1 MAFLQP
7 ALVFKDEAVRLNTL
21 YWTSLFSYKKT
32 TEVLRLISSTG
43 SKIPDP
49 RVCEIWNDTEVGDA
63 ARVTHKLSEFIG
75 FFESNSAELRS
86 ISILKIC
93 SAFENA
99 LSGYFALCSLYE
111 PNKDLAS
118 YAGKKI
124 PDLLKKPTEFD
135 DRKKQIRDRCGE
147 VLKGKYTT
155 RINLICKR
163 WGLKKITGA
172 HINRLNGY
180 YSLRHLIAHDQ
191 SLTGADSPENS
202 SGEIIST
209 RIKIDEAT
217 WKRLLSDFTLAL
229 NEIDEEV
236 SSKVVVDGGLHLAIY
251 RIIRRDGAQELADLH
266 TKLASEWRLGNPK
279 GTKTKE
285 AARQIGLTVKQV
297 DGNRYRII

>member
-21 YWTSLFSYKKT
+21 YWTSLYSYKKT
-32 TEVLRLISSTG
+32 TGVLRLISDSG
-43 SKIPDP
+43 SKTPDP
-49 RVCEIWNDTEVGDA
+49 RVSEIWNDTEFGDA

-75 FFESNSAELRS
+75 FLESNSAELRS

-111 PNKDLAS
+111 PTKDIPS
-118 YAGKKI
+118 YTGKKI
-124 PDLLKKPTEFD
+124 PELLKKPIEFN
-135 DRKKQIRDRCGE
+135 DRKKQIKDRCE
-147 VLKGKYTT
+147 DILRGKYTS
-155 RINLICKR
+155 RLNLICKK

-180 YSLRHLIAHDQ
+180 YSTRHLIAHDQ
-191 SLTGADSPENS
+191 SLTGADSPEHS
-202 SGEIIST
+202 SGEIITT
-209 RIKIDEAT
+209 RVAINEVT

-229 NEIDEEV
+229 DELDKEV
-236 SSKVVVDGGLHLAIY
+236 SSKVVIDGGLHLAIY
-251 RIIRRDGAQELADLH
+251 RIIQRDGAQELANLH
-266 TKLASEWRLGNPK
+266 TKLANEWRLGNPK
-279 GTKTKE
+279 PVKTKE
-285 AARQIGLTVKQV
+285 AAKQIGLTVKQV

>member
-7 ALVFKDEAVRLNTL
+7 SLVFKDEAISLNTL

-32 TEVLRLISSTG
+32 TEILRLISSTG
-43 SKIPDP
+43 SKTPDP
-49 RVCEIWNDTEVGDA
+49 RVSEIWNDTEYGDA

-75 FFESNSAELRS
+75 FLDNNSAELRS

-111 PNKDLAS
+111 PNKDNAN

-124 PDLLKKPTEFD
+124 PDLLKKPAEFEQ
-135 DRKKQIRDRCGE
+135 RKRQIKDRCKDI
-147 VLKGKYTT
+147 LKGKYTA
-155 RINLICKR
+155 RLNLICKT
-163 WGLKKITGA
+163 WGLKKIKGS
-172 HINRLNGY
+172 HVNRLNGY

-209 RIKIDEAT
+209 RIRIDEVT
-217 WKRLLSDFTLAL
+217 WKRLLSDFTLVL
-229 NEIDEEV
+229 DELDKEI
-236 SSKVVVDGGLHLAIY
+236 SSNVVIDGGLHLAIY
-251 RIIRRDGAQELADLH
+251 RIIQRDGAQELADLH
-266 TKLASEWRLGNPK
+266 TKLANEWRLGNPRK
-279 GTKTKE
+279 TKTKE
-285 AARQIGLTVKQV
+285 AAKEIGLTVKQV